1 MAACP
6 IFYGAGFK
14 KKTRQVRST
23 KAKCEISVIMGVY
36 NQYNQIQLMQAVNSI
51 LVQSFSDFE
60 FIIYDDGSDG
70 KPAEYISNLAA
81 LDDRIR
87 VIRNE
92 ENRGLAFSLNRCIG
106 EARGKY
112 LARMDADDISLPDRL
127 QREYDFL
134 EKHPEYA
141 WVGTNAK
148 VFEHENIWGTL
159 VMAEEPNQY
168 NFLPFSP
175 FIHPSVMFRRE
186 LFETGGGYEVAQETL
201 RCEDYEL
208 FLRLYMQGLR
218 GYNLQEVLF
227 LYRQG
232 ISSYK
237 KRTCRSRWNEAKI
250 RARYFPKLQLPRTKQ
265 YLYIA
270 RPVITGLLPY
280 WMIAFYKK
288 QRLRRLNGEE
298 RGRTGIYESLGAY
311 TGFLYQ
317 LGSKGSPRV
326 EHT

>member
-1 MAACP
+1 MLH
-6 IFYGAGFK
+6 GAGFK

-186 LFETGGGYEVAQETL
+186 LFEAGGGYEVAQETL

-250 RARYFPKLQLPRTKQ
+250 RARYFPKLQLPAAKQ
-265 YLYIA
+265 YLYIM
-270 RPVITGLLPY
+270 RPVITALLPY
-280 WMIAFYKK
+280 WMIALYKK

-317 LGSKGSPRV
+317 LGSKGSPRI